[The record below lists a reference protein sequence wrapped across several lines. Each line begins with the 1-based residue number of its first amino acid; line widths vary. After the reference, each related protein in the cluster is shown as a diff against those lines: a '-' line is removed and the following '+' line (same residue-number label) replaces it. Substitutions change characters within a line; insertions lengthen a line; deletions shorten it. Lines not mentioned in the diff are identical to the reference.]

1 MPPRKPIALMPRT
14 ALARPSGDFQAEETP
29 VEVLMGEGLL
39 DHILR
44 RVAADRRGQQRQ
56 DWLHGRT
63 GHARANSERSTRKEC
78 VEIYLSENRRGL
90 QRGWR
95 RTFAW
100 QSSRHR
106 RILPIGRRFLAR
118 ASGKKGAGG
127 KIFVESRQTALD
139 PSRRRMYLTLLF
151 VLFRRDFSENAGFRT
166 LPGRQNG
173 RYSPE
178 AAATLSIVS
187 T

>member
-1 MPPRKPIALMPRT
+1 VDGVEHLRGNLV
-14 ALARPSGDFQAEETP
+14 PSADF
-29 VEVLMGEGLL
+29 
-39 DHILR
+39 
-44 RVAADRRGQQRQ
+44 ADR
-56 DWLHGRT
+56 T
-63 GHARANSERSTRKEC
+63 P
-78 VEIYLSENRRGL
+78 LS
-90 QRGWR
+90 
-95 RTFAW
+95 
-100 QSSRHR
+100 
-106 RILPIGRRFLAR
+106 AR

-173 RYSPE
+173 HYSPE
-178 AAATLSIVS
+178 TAATLSIVS